1 MMTYPNVYV
10 AQVSLGANMAQ
21 TLNAFIEAE
30 KHDGPSLIIAYST
43 CILQGIKKGMEYS
56 MEQQRRA
63 VECGYFPIFRYNAK
77 EKKFILDYKEPNFDL
92 YYDFLNSENRFAMLK
107 EINKEN
113 ADLLLEQSKKEAI
126 ERFNY
131 YKSLDKS

>member
-1 MMTYPNVYV
+1 
-10 AQVSLGANMAQ
+10 MAQ

-43 CILQGIKKGMEYS
+43 CILQGIKKVWNIVLNNKGET
-56 MEQQRRA
+56 

-113 ADLLLEQSKKEAI
+113 ADLLLEQSKKRLLKGLI
-126 ERFNY
+126 IINH
-131 YKSLDKS
+131 